1 MKRKK
6 VKNTNEDSLKNIES
20 NINSTKDNNINSS
33 LGKYSYLKIDPSI
46 NFKKITLDEIKAIN
60 DKLEKNNKDQLIPK
74 KEFINEIIKI
84 FLEKYFPKYEGN
96 TSKINS
102 IISSQIK
109 SRQKLN
115 KEKMEVYINY
125 FYNAKE
131 NFKTSKIL
139 VLNKR
144 IFRNIGI
151 MLCYIY
157 HKLKDYKIDTN
168 GIKDY
173 INTII
178 SKKINILSD
187 YFLYCN
193 NCGTDP
199 MLLKKSYEWKKLIKI
214 YNYQVPPELIF
225 LVNIFQNILKLEI
238 DIEFGQDNLTQEDF
252 QLYTMTLLNIEY
264 VFPNLEIISLN
275 LVHKNLQEFI
285 NNQSIH
291 KMTKLLL
298 NTEYTKKNYIKDN
311 ISKYSIKWYFKA
323 EFDFAY
329 YNNIKI
335 NSKKIEIIF
344 QMRNILI

>member
-84 FLEKYFPKYEGN
+84 FLEKYYPKYEGN

-139 VLNKR
+139 VLNK
-144 IFRNIGI
+144 
-151 MLCYIY
+151 M
-157 HKLKDYKIDTN
+157 
-168 GIKDY
+168 
-173 INTII
+173 
-178 SKKINILSD
+178 
-187 YFLYCN
+187 
-193 NCGTDP
+193 
-199 MLLKKSYEWKKLIKI
+199 E
-214 YNYQVPPELIF
+214 
-225 LVNIFQNILKLEI
+225 
-238 DIEFGQDNLTQEDF
+238 
-252 QLYTMTLLNIEY
+252 
-264 VFPNLEIISLN
+264 
-275 LVHKNLQEFI
+275 
-285 NNQSIH
+285 
-291 KMTKLLL
+291 
-298 NTEYTKKNYIKDN
+298 
-311 ISKYSIKWYFKA
+311 
-323 EFDFAY
+323 
-329 YNNIKI
+329 
-335 NSKKIEIIF
+335 
-344 QMRNILI
+344 